1 MKYHKEKSFL
11 YKEKKHVNGISLF
24 HVNLANICDG
34 VTIFFPSN
42 PYGSKFPFEYNH
54 FQSANLVSLSWIRP
68 RICPPLN
75 VISLFE
81 HNMFVFLVFYILQD
95 NSPSCIKLCWFSTFH
110 NFEPKH
116 WRQLGLHVILIIDKE
131 SIIDEGNG
139 KTIPPL
145 VNTKHSTIQ
154 GQNTHKSFVSD
165 ENTTN

>member
-1 MKYHKEKSFL
+1 MDFY
-11 YKEKKHVNGISLF
+11 VG
-24 HVNLANICDG
+24 
-34 VTIFFPSN
+34 FFT
-42 PYGSKFPFEYNH
+42 
-54 FQSANLVSLSWIRP
+54 
-68 RICPPLN
+68 PLN
-75 VISLFE
+75 VILHLE
-81 HNMFVFLVFYILQD
+81 RNMFVSLVFYILQG
-95 NSPSCIKLCWFSTFH
+95 NSPSCIKLCWLSTFH